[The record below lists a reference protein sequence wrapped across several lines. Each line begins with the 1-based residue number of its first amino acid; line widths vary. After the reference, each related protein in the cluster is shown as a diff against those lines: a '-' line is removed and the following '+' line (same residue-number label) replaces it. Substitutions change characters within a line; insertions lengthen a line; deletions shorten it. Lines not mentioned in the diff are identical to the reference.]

1 MGSLAVSLVKEEY
14 GFDDPD
20 FILLTKKLAE
30 KSLKTKQ
37 KEILYYISLDENRL
51 KTSTRLVLELSMVLR
66 CSQSALW
73 NNFNCLKDLGLI
85 HINNGRP
92 VKITDT
98 GRFVLDL
105 IGCR

>member
-1 MGSLAVSLVKEEY
+1 MGSLSISLVKGDSVLANDE
-14 GFDDPD
+14 FV
-20 FILLTKKLAE
+20 LLAKKLAE
-30 KSLKTKQ
+30 KSLRSKQ

-51 KTSTRLVLELSMVLR
+51 KTSTRLVTELSLVLR

-73 NNFNCLKDLGLI
+73 NNLNSLRDLGLI

-92 VKITDT
+92 VKITET

-105 IGCR
+105 IRFG